1 MNVPIS
7 KETACLTEASITK
20 LNNIKRQAKKS
31 NINEENQIEGKRQ
44 RVMEKTKVVKSIASK
59 PRADIKKVSLAIS
72 PMNGEGLDAQLNHH
86 DVNRVD
92 DDTHK
97 NSDIVQAP
105 APSVKLFLPIT
116 SQSQHERSSCQQPIG
131 HEFDHIKE
139 RHVLSTSSAAIQ
151 QSHKDPTISLLKN
164 NDSNSL
170 QFGRMENDLDAS
182 TLNSHDGKLFGISLD
197 KVKLPTNYADIAN
210 STPRQVDQS
219 SNIFGITL
227 RTPQPSS
234 NDANDLDAS
243 TSHDGKLF
251 GISLDKV
258 KLPTNCDAISKSTP
272 RQVDQSSSIFGIALR
287 TPQPSSNDADYTLK
301 DVTLKESLENED
313 ANPWGTINLRKV
325 EPQELLKVVDA
336 GPKMND
342 SPNLSTPWPV
352 KLKKVNDSGT
362 NAGSVNTPLAAHGRE
377 DRTNDDESLSKIQ
390 SQQLVDEDQILISRT
405 FHDPA
410 EESVIKGE
418 TIDSRKVSNDYSEK
432 IELTTKENEKVCAR
446 NCDLKQGD
454 TIDLGKLP
462 ASLFPMQSRTKIIPI
477 ASIDRTGGQVVILSK
492 ELIMIAKERDDNDL
506 NRIANVIWYKYPTQI
521 RSLNMLGNCEAE
533 ISTIEGASYPLY
545 FDSFSTCSD
554 FFQTYLNLKN
564 NVLEEVEEACIYA
577 KVSDVE
583 TEIERTEMID
593 PGALKYALYN
603 DEEKKIIDQ
612 YRRMLQEP
620 CVTKEAIELRLKNR
634 GIPDPVMKAIFDN
647 KIFIPGSRSN
657 ALQCSATGTTA
668 NAVLNRKPDHEND
681 SDADNMPPPLKD
693 DATYRKYFMM
703 LKIGQSMDVIKH
715 ALTRDGLDPSVMDG
729 DHDLPAPD
737 AKPTTAQKNA
747 NQVTDSNIRPTS
759 GGIPLKDDPKYEKYL
774 KMLKMGLPLGAVKNA
789 MMRDG
794 LDPSVMDGDH
804 NHSIPGDNTPTAGG
818 IPLKDDPKYEKYFKM
833 LKMGLPL
840 GAVKNAITRDG
851 LDPCVMDGDHNL
863 PIPGDNTPTSKGVP
877 LKNDP
882 KYEKYFKMLKM
893 GLPLGAVK
901 NALTKDGLDPCVM
914 DGDHDVPVPGDNK
927 PSAPNRSKV
936 PQTLR
941 KPAIKDNF
949 KRVRL
954 YWNEADVGEGN
965 ISDSIWGGDNDME
978 NIIDSEEIK
987 EFVQREK
994 AENANPASRIV
1005 AANAQ
1010 QGKER
1015 VEVIERKRAY
1025 NCDILL
1031 KTIAR
1036 SMTHESITAAV
1047 DKIDVTALYP
1057 EQLAIVEQI
1066 MPSKT
1071 EAEALAQYLTGGKVT
1086 DLCESEQFMVKMTSI
1101 EQRTEKIE
1109 ALRFLLAYP
1118 QLLAELQ
1125 KNLSIISNACNELKS
1140 SQRFKRILKAVLE
1153 FGNEI
1158 NTAGPTGRGKASA
1171 ITLSSLSK
1179 LGETKDIDK
1188 NIPLLQIFVRQILK
1202 RKEDLASFEDDIPSV
1217 CEAVRVEWQSMV
1229 DGEYKEICKRVAP
1242 LSKLEHLEPIH
1253 TFCVKEGLHA
1263 RGSFLSDLKGSID
1276 FTKCQFDQLTR
1287 DYFLEKGEQIPHQW
1301 FANIDKFT
1309 KSFKNAKK
1317 EVIRQLAV
1325 AEKKAGRMKAKAI
1338 QKNGSNEVASTGN
1351 NTIATGSRNGGMNEL
1366 TAILENRR
1374 NQNLSTTTTI
1384 PTTPIPTIS
1393 TVPDGGILELTALLQ
1408 KRRNRIL
1415 TTATSVS
1422 TAPIPDGESNEL
1434 KEHLEKRINLES

>member
-20 LNNIKRQAKKS
+20 LNDIKHQAKKS

-44 RVMEKTKVVKSIASK
+44 RVTEKMKVVKSIASK

-92 DDTHK
+92 DDTHM

-197 KVKLPTNYADIAN
+197 KVKLPTIYADIAN
-210 STPRQVDQS
+210 STPRQIDQS

-301 DVTLKESLENED
+301 DVTQKESLENED

-342 SPNLSTPWPV
+342 SPNMSTPWPV

-737 AKPTTAQKNA
+737 AKPTTAQKNE
-747 NQVTDSNIRPTS
+747 NQVAGTS
-759 GGIPLKDDPKYEKYL
+759 GGSSLK
-774 KMLKMGLPLGAVKNA
+774 G
-789 MMRDG
+789 
-794 LDPSVMDGDH
+794 
-804 NHSIPGDNTPTAGG
+804 
-818 IPLKDDPKYEKYFKM
+818 
-833 LKMGLPL
+833 
-840 GAVKNAITRDG
+840 
-851 LDPCVMDGDHNL
+851 
-863 PIPGDNTPTSKGVP
+863 
-877 LKNDP
+877 DP

-1015 VEVIERKRAY
+1015 VEIIERKRAY

-1071 EAEALAQYLTGGKVT
+1071 EAEALAQYMTGGKVT
-1086 DLCESEQFMVKMTSI
+1086 DLCESEQFMVKMMSI

-1408 KRRNRIL
+1408 KRRNRII
-1415 TTATSVS
+1415 TTATAAG
-1422 TAPIPDGESNEL
+1422 TTPIPDGESNEL
-1434 KEHLEKRINLES
+1434 KKHLEKRINLEP